1 MPGKSCNCQVSRNSP
16 FRKLTALKHL
26 SSVGRSGLWILSS
39 WAQSKFDA
47 KRKQHVTSQPPTSS
61 SVWSCASK
69 LASCGCDVHAVG
81 VGSPDQL
88 RARLVRSSLSGHGL
102 GKVEKLH
109 DSSRKKT
116 ALSTLRIEDGRSS
129 LWILSSWVQNKF
141 DALFL
146 LQIFHHQ
153 LGRSLLFQLLWI
165 QTDAC
170 GDGILALVCNSCN
183 KTSPGTKYLKQKRWR
198 RGVFRDVLPAC
209 FLGGCDRNGNA

>member
-26 SSVGRSGLWILSS
+26 SSVGRSSLWILSS

-109 DSSRKKT
+109 DSSRKKKLPFPPFVLKMEGPASGSCHHGCKT
-116 ALSTLRIEDGRSS
+116 NLMLFSCYKFSTT
-129 LWILSSWVQNKF
+129 N
-141 DALFL
+141 
-146 LQIFHHQ
+146 
-153 LGRSLLFQLLWI
+153 
-165 QTDAC
+165 
-170 GDGILALVCNSCN
+170 
-183 KTSPGTKYLKQKRWR
+183 
-198 RGVFRDVLPAC
+198 
-209 FLGGCDRNGNA
+209 